1 MEKNEI
7 RKKIRDLKSMLLEK
21 ERQSAAEDVFRRVEN
36 TAAFM
41 VAERILMYH
50 SLPDELSTRAFLTKW
65 SNRKRFYLPRVN
77 GVNLEILPYDETRLE
92 LGAFHIEEPTGNDV
106 VNPDD
111 IDLIIVPGVAYDNR
125 GNRIGRGKGFYDR
138 LLRSMRAT
146 KIGVGYE
153 FQIVSEI
160 QAESHD
166 VKMDMVI
173 SPGACMIV
181 NPAVKKIYRNK

>member
-21 ERQSAAEDVFRRVEN
+21 ERQSAADDVFRRVEN

-111 IDLIIVPGVAYDNR
+111 IDLI
-125 GNRIGRGKGFYDR
+125 
-138 LLRSMRAT
+138 
-146 KIGVGYE
+146 KIGIGYE
-153 FQIVSEI
+153 FQIVNEI

-166 VKMDMVI
+166 VKMDIVI
-173 SPGACMIV
+173 SPSSCVVV
-181 NPAVKKIYRNK
+181 NPAVK

>member
-21 ERQSAAEDVFRRVEN
+21 ERQSAADDVFRRVEN

-77 GVNLEILPYDETRLE
+77 GVNLEILPFDETRL
-92 LGAFHIEEPTGNDV
+92 
-106 VNPDD
+106 
-111 IDLIIVPGVAYDNR
+111 
-125 GNRIGRGKGFYDR
+125 
-138 LLRSMRAT
+138 
-146 KIGVGYE
+146 
-153 FQIVSEI
+153 
-160 QAESHD
+160 
-166 VKMDMVI
+166 
-173 SPGACMIV
+173 
-181 NPAVKKIYRNK
+181 